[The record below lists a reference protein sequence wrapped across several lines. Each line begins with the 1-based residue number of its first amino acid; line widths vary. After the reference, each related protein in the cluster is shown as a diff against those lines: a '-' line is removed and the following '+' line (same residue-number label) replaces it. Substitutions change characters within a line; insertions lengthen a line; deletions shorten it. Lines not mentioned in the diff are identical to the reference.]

1 MPIVPK
7 YQPTTGAS
15 VTGLP
20 APRQGGQVINP
31 STAASFDMAVAP
43 GRAMQGMAQSIGGAS
58 EQLLKLQEQRNI
70 RNDNITALNLFT
82 EYDEAVRQ
90 MNTEALSRQ
99 GSEAFGLYENHSKA
113 LEEITRKTLEKAGND
128 RVRMMFNEHAYHTQ
142 NASLNQIASHQA
154 REEKVAR
161 DTGIGNLIQTHIT
174 MINDTPDEKQLG
186 ASIQTISDTIDMH
199 YPAEEATKIKNK
211 ARQKLKE
218 QFIFSKAT
226 TDPSYALEYLKA
238 WKETGEIGGKEYMT
252 VKAAFENIVKKQ
264 EADKLYLHIDQGGS
278 LDDYKFTPNI
288 GLDTDAKADVLREG
302 KRYES
307 IFRGERDRREKELQ
321 EKTEGDLLRREAA
334 GEFISLDEL
343 DALNTPGE
351 NGIQALS
358 NTSYKHFTK
367 SRGDGQTDWETYLSL
382 REKFA
387 EGTLTSA
394 DIMANKDKLSSAHLK
409 QFIDDANK
417 QDNDLR
423 KIKTKEWGKYIGG
436 ILSERFGKNP
446 SEENLEQKAKVLDE
460 FYSLAKD
467 MEPAE
472 IEEFAKGLVA
482 KEHSNA
488 MAAMWNWLL
497 TYRQPSEEIMGM
509 ISQKRGTSGLQ
520 VAQDAES
527 GASPGAIEPVDTPED
542 ERRRLPGE
550 SAMTYLQRMGLE

>member
-199 YPAEEATKIKNK
+199 YPAEEATEIKSKMNQELKK
-211 ARQKLKE
+211 AYVLSR
-218 QFIFSKAT
+218 AVN
-226 TDPSYALEYLKA
+226 DPAGAIKYLKT
-238 WKETGEIGGKEYMT
+238 WRETGEIGGKEYMAT
-252 VKAAFENIVKKQ
+252 KDALEGVLKKQ
-264 EADKLYLHIDQGGS
+264 ESDRLYQHIDSGGNI
-278 LDDYKFTPNI
+278 DDFIFTPNLEL
-288 GLDTDAKADVLREG
+288 GREGRADVLAEG
-302 KRYES
+302 RRYEN
-307 IFRGERDRREKELQ
+307 ILKLGRDNARKDLQ
-321 EKTEGDLLRREAA
+321 AKTESDLLQREAA
-334 GEFISLDEL
+334 GEFISLEEL
-343 DALNTPGE
+343 NALNTPDKR
-351 NGIQALS
+351 GIQALS
-358 NTSYKHFTK
+358 NTSYKYFTK
-367 SRGDGQTDWETYLSL
+367 DRGRGETDWDVYLSL
-382 REKFA
+382 REKYA
-387 EGTLTSA
+387 DGKLTSA
-394 DIMANKDKLSSAHLK
+394 DIMENRGNLSDKHLK
-409 QFIDDANK
+409 QFIDDVNK

-520 VAQDAES
+520 VAQNAES
-527 GASPGAIEPVDTPED
+527 GASPGAIEPVDTPEG